1 MKYFID
7 NIVAFDDKNGVLENK
22 SSGASVVLSTTAIRI
37 LSYLLKNQGVVLSR
51 DEFFET
57 VWDAYGQEA
66 SNNSL
71 NQYLSVLRKAFRN
84 VGLDH
89 EIIIT
94 VPKQGFLIRAEV
106 DYDEENLS
114 TQDEQFFTHVKPEP
128 LGKIVPQENVE
139 MIQEIGLVDDSG
151 SNEIP
156 KKNDRIFYKK
166 HYVLNVFFGLVSVFT
181 IMFLFQYWPSTS
193 KVMPS
198 VLLHSIGKVDS
209 CPVFALYES
218 SEEMIQAKMDIAREM
233 ILNYKLSCI
242 PNAIYIFQPDDMFV
256 YNKKGRVML
265 SRCTA
270 RKDDPLHGFA
280 GCKDIYIYEK

>member
-1 MKYFID
+1 MKYLID
-7 NIVAFDDKNGVLENK
+7 NIFEFDDKSGVLENRN
-22 SSGASVVLSTTAIRI
+22 SGASVVLSTTAIRI

-71 NQYLSVLRKAFRN
+71 NQYLSILRKAFRN

-94 VPKQGFLIRAEV
+94 VPKQGFLIRADV

-114 TQDEQFFTHVKPEP
+114 TRDEHFFTHIKPEP
-128 LGKIVPQENVE
+128 LSIIVPQENVE
-139 MIQEIGLVDDSG
+139 MVQKIGLADDSC

-156 KKNDRIFYKK
+156 KQNDRVFYKK
-166 HYVLNVFFGLVSVFT
+166 HYVLNAFSGLVFIFT
-181 IMFLFQYWPSTS
+181 MIFLFQYWSSTS
-193 KVMPS
+193 KVIPS
-198 VLLHSIGKVDS
+198 VQLHSMGKVDS

-218 SEEMIQAKMDIAREM
+218 SGEMIQAKMDIAREI

-265 SRCTA
+265 SRCTT
-270 RKDDPLHGFA
+270 RKDDPLHRLA